1 MRRITILVFAL
12 TAMLFTAGKK
22 KEDDNRTRYF
32 PKYELKAEQIPEK
45 KNVWVFLLAGQ
56 SNMAGRAFIEPQDTI
71 PNERVLTINMNN
83 EIIIAKE
90 PVHIYQPTLNGLGC
104 GLSFGKTLLEFI
116 PDSVSILLLPTAVG
130 GSSISQWI
138 EDSVFRNISLLSN
151 FEEKVEIG
159 KQYGQIKGVLWH
171 QGERDANKNA
181 YDKYKVRLNVLFGL
195 FRQITCNDRLPI
207 LIGELGSFSGK
218 DSWDRINQQ
227 IHAYALEDSLV
238 RVISTSDLKDTG
250 DKVHFDSESQ
260 RILGIRFANT
270 YKKEFMH

>member
-1 MRRITILVFAL
+1 MRRIIILIFPLIAVLL
-12 TAMLFTAGKK
+12 TTGKN

-32 PKYELKAEQIPEK
+32 PKHELKAEQVPQKED
-45 KNVWVFLLAGQ
+45 VWVFLLAGQ
-56 SNMAGRAFIEPQDTI
+56 SNMAGRAFVEPQDTI
-71 PNERVLTINMNN
+71 PNSRVLTINKDN

-90 PVHIYQPTLNGLGC
+90 PVHIYQPNLNGLGC
-104 GLSFGKTLLEFI
+104 GLSFGKTLIEFI
-116 PDSVSILLLPTAVG
+116 PDSITLLLLPTAVG

-138 EDSVFRNISLLSN
+138 GDSVFRNISLLSN

-159 KQYGQIKGVLWH
+159 NQYGQIKGVLWH

-181 YDKYKVRLNVLFGL
+181 YTEYKLRLNVLFGL
-195 FRQITCNDRLPI
+195 FRQLTGNDKLPV

-238 RVISTSDLKDTG
+238 TVISTSDLKDTG

-260 RILGIRFANT
+260 RLLGNRFANA
-270 YKKEFMH
+270 YKKNFIP